1 MPKFE
6 NLETWIDVK
15 WGSQIA
21 LGEKIGVAGNTVSQW
36 LSGKSRIKPLIQDK
50 LRKLGYDGP
59 FPEGNKELTQDD
71 LQALGRDLVR
81 VTNHSH
87 EDLKRDIQALGAAVQ
102 EILKRLEGSK

>member
-6 NLETWIDVK
+6 SLEDWIEKK
-15 WGSQIA
+15 WGTQGA
-21 LGEKIGVAGNTVSQW
+21 LAAKLNMAQNTVSAW
-36 LSGKSRIKPLIQDK
+36 LVGKSRIKPQIQAK
-50 LRKLGYDGP
+50 IKALGYDGP
-59 FPEGNKELTQDD
+59 FPEGNKHLTQDD

-81 VTNHSH
+81 VTNHAH